1 ILSLVLDIRT
11 IGKVIY
17 FKISDMLNLR
27 FFDVSILK
35 NQWVKLNVEALKNQ
49 LGLEKFD
56 AQIKEVQNNQDLSSE
71 QKEKIKTAFQQA
83 KIFKITEKLS
93 GEKIEGVST
102 YHYKF
107 IIDRAG
113 VKIFY
118 IEVNRI
124 IRGREITQKEL
135 IDFDKNLEEVESPAG
150 EIFVGKKDMLPYKI
164 VLSYIIKNSPKSKS
178 PVKVNLNLLL
188 KNFNKPIEVEIPAQV
203 KTTEE
208 IISSILGGQ
217 AEVAPSIATSSLSQS
232 DSKMDTDQDGLDD
245 QTEVI
250 YGTDLD
256 NPDTDGDGFK
266 DGEEVTNGYNPN
278 GPGKLLE

>member
-1 ILSLVLDIRT
+1 MCGIVT
-11 IGKVIY
+11 
-17 FKISDMLNLR
+17 LNP
-27 FFDVSILK
+27 
-35 NQWVKLNVEALKNQ
+35 
-49 LGLEKFD
+49 
-56 AQIKEVQNNQDLSSE
+56 
-71 QKEKIKTAFQQA
+71 EKIFLK
-83 KIFKITEKLS
+83 FK
-93 GEKIEGVST
+93 
-102 YHYKF
+102 
-107 IIDRAG
+107 
-113 VKIFY
+113 
-118 IEVNRI
+118 
-124 IRGREITQKEL
+124 
-135 IDFDKNLEEVESPAG
+135 
-150 EIFVGKKDMLPYKI
+150 
-164 VLSYIIKNSPKSKS
+164 KNSPKSKS

-250 YGTDLD
+250 YGTDLN